1 MPAWEPISGETP
13 IDDFSGLIPK
23 GIKSRV
29 DLNLVEAE
37 NVRKAVI
44 RYLAAR
50 PSRRQAPFTLGWCY
64 TLHRQMFGN
73 VWRWAGKR
81 RESEVNIG
89 VPVHRIDSDLQ
100 TLLDD
105 LKYWSEHNDMPLIEQ
120 AARLHHRAVQ
130 IHPFL
135 NGNGRWSRLLANI
148 HLKQCRSALTV
159 WPEEAI
165 GTASVIRRKYLSAV
179 RAGDACDYAP
189 LIELHDRYTK
199 PA

>member
-1 MPAWEPISGETP
+1 MAVWEPIPGETP
-13 IDDFSGLIPK
+13 IDDITGLIAK
-23 GIKSRV
+23 GIRTRAQ
-29 DLNLVEAE
+29 LNLVEAE
-37 NVRKAVI
+37 NFRRAVL

-50 PSRRQAPFTLGWCY
+50 PSRRQAPFTLEWCY

-89 VPVHRIDSDLQ
+89 VPVSRIDIDLQ
-100 TLLDD
+100 NLLDD
-105 LKYWSEHNDMPLIEQ
+105 LKYWREHKDMCLIEQ

-148 HLKQCRSALTV
+148 HLKQSRSAVTV
-159 WPEEAI
+159 WSEEAI
-165 GTASVIRRKYLSAV
+165 GTASVIRQEYLSAI
-179 RAGDACDYAP
+179 RAADAGDYAP
-189 LIELHDRYTK
+189 LIQLHERYTK